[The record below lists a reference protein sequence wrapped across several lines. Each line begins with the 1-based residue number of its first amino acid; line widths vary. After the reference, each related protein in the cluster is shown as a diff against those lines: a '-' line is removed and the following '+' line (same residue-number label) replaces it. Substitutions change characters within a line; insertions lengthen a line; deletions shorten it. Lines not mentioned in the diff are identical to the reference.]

1 MTTEGFI
8 RALRKY
14 ATRTM
19 TTIEYQTIMVAAAN
33 KLEELQEYIDNM
45 NGDHWV
51 DYVEYYAER
60 CWALEELN
68 EELKQTIAKY
78 EDNSQTAVDKE

>member
-19 TTIEYQTIMVAAAN
+19 TTIEYQTIMVASAN
-33 KLEELQEYIDNM
+33 KLEELQEYIDNI
-45 NGDHWV
+45 NGDHYV
-51 DYVEYYAER
+51 DYLEFYANR
-60 CWALEELN
+60 CHELEEQLT
-68 EELKQTIAKY
+68 EQLAGK
-78 EDNSQTAVDKE
+78 